1 MRYLTLKLSVLK
13 LLAVQRLKDTRVTK
27 LFVVLTVVLVAFA
40 KTVGVN
46 TVVKNIANKHLIQFI
61 QFEMRIHAD
70 LVAASWRCYRLH
82 INGCF
87 VHPLSVSVDV
97 ISVDVISARVGGG
110 R

>member
-1 MRYLTLKLSVLK
+1 MAEEGEVKPSH
-13 LLAVQRLKDTRVTK
+13 
-27 LFVVLTVVLVAFA
+27 FLVN
-40 KTVGVN
+40 VR
-46 TVVKNIANKHLIQFI
+46 H
-61 QFEMRIHAD
+61 